1 MLVFFSNFRT
11 SKWVKIGTLFEKSR
25 EETKRKLPCYI
36 KSGVLK
42 TITNLTCKNAKI
54 NKHLF

>member
-42 TITNLTCKNAKI
+42 NNYE
-54 NKHLF
+54 FDF